1 MKPAS
6 PRPAGGQPPAS
17 EAPAGETPVS
27 EAAAERLADT
37 MFALSTPSRVRILA
51 CLLGGPRSVGDLTG
65 ALGMEQSA
73 VSHQLRVLREHG
85 LVRAERDGR
94 KRLYALS
101 DEHVGALLQAAFHHV
116 GLPSPGPAGEDRQGH
131 DVTARF
137 PPGKAAGGGP

>member
-1 MKPAS
+1 MTHAS
-6 PRPAGGQPPAS
+6 SHGGTGEPPV
-17 EAPAGETPVS
+17 GEPTVS
-27 EAAAERLADT
+27 EAGAERLADT

-51 CLLGGPRSVGDLTG
+51 CLLDGPRWVGELTG

-116 GLPSPGPAGEDRQGH
+116 GLPIPAPRRPGLH
-131 DVTARF
+131 
-137 PPGKAAGGGP
+137 